1 MHRLG
6 DADDCDGV
14 VCVVCQFV
22 RRSLTCRQYHH
33 HRRRHGRHAHCVH
46 RHCCDVASNAR
57 VATTKQMTVDPPVEE
72 AAEVVVVMA
81 EAQAQPLQQPLLA
94 LRL

>member
-1 MHRLG
+1 
-6 DADDCDGV
+6 
-14 VCVVCQFV
+14 
-22 RRSLTCRQYHH
+22 
-33 HRRRHGRHAHCVH
+33 
-46 RHCCDVASNAR
+46 